1 MEVCAHSQGPELV
14 ETCTDHT
21 NEDLEDKDEND
32 LLVCLHFKL
41 RELGAGLALIPHDPG
56 VVSRV
61 HNNTVYPFSILQGCS
76 SKHQV
81 IVVKRVRLICKRV
94 FFTLVQS
101 PLKLV

>member
-14 ETCTDHT
+14 ETCTDHA

-32 LLVCLHFKL
+32 LLVCLHLKL
-41 RELGAGLALIPHDPG
+41 RELGAGLALISHDPG
-56 VVSRV
+56 VVSRI
-61 HNNTVYPFSILQGCS
+61 HNNTVNPLSILQGCT

-81 IVVKRVRLICKRV
+81 VVVKRVWLICERI
-94 FFTLVQS
+94 FLALVQS

>member
-14 ETCTDHT
+14 ETSTDHA

-32 LLVCLHFKL
+32 LLVCLHLKL
-41 RELGAGLALIPHDPG
+41 REFGTGLTLIPHDPG

-61 HNNTVYPFSILQGCS
+61 HYNTIYPFSILQGCT

-81 IVVKRVRLICKRV
+81 VVVKRVWLICERI
-94 FFTLVQS
+94 FLALVQS